1 MGAIKRSMDIIIT
14 QWALDSYLDLKHSGA
29 FSATDYRATIRP
41 DVLLLKVYPNHPKFS
56 NGKFWSIATLNK
68 NLLSDGFKMKWHNL
82 GERRIQLRLL
92 VGLGFKGQLTGIS
105 CLIQAYV
112 KTGPK
117 AEQREILKLQ
127 TRLEMIRQGRYIE
140 RGRLT

>member
-1 MGAIKRSMDIIIT
+1 
-14 QWALDSYLDLKHSGA
+14 
-29 FSATDYRATIRP
+29 
-41 DVLLLKVYPNHPKFS
+41 VLLLKVYPNHPKFS

-82 GERRIQLRLL
+82 GERRVQLRLL
-92 VGLGFKGQLTGIS
+92 VGVGFKGKLTDTS

-112 KTGPK
+112 KTNPK
-117 AEQREILKLQ
+117 AERRELLKLK
-127 TRLEMIRQGRYIE
+127 TRLEMIRKGLYIE